1 MLIDLLFNFI
11 FRVTVIWLVITA
23 TLILYSYL
31 FEEEEESKE

>member
-23 TLILYSYL
+23 ALIAYDYL
-31 FEEEEESKE
+31 VEEDK